1 MSPKQKKIAAKAPPP
16 DKIDAKDFAVLKKEK
31 AKGRGMGLQDESI
44 KPGKVMKAK
53 TGKQIVKEFSASL
66 KGIDESFKS
75 KVHPMKKQRL
85 LDRSTV
91 MTKAKYGKVMK
102 AKRGKFLRSDP
113 TKPIS
118 SVQPSTTLP
127 KDFLGK
133 RKALGGIRASLGM
146 LKGPAKAGAILGAAL
161 TVPVGKMLKKIQ
173 DKRKAKNRDEGKVKK
188 MAGGM
193 AKKYS
198 KGGDLRAEYIHS
210 QTKKNRKV
218 TGEGYFTERSATRRE
233 EYGAAKDRYPNKMDR
248 RKQMLKNLSRV
259 LNPTMGVVKGTIDA
273 LNAPTTRKYSVGGGM
288 MNKPMGYSSGSKLMD
303 FIKSGSYTDKYGTKT
318 NVDKAI
324 KKINLSPKDKDLA
337 TMKPASDKKM
347 MGGGMMQGK
356 IYKASEGIML
366 SAYKRPTMSIQE
378 GAAKARER
386 NKKQDERK
394 KEIDEAAK
402 KYRVGGGG
410 ANRYGPHKVDV
421 NRQATEALLGRG
433 PIQEK
438 IIKFADKFNKRI
450 KTKKMVGGMAK
461 KYSVGGGMM
470 QRPMGYKH
478 GTKPGAGPLGAAG
491 LRQPAKENID
501 QIIKDQKFPPISIY
515 IEDKKKPQKPFPVP
529 SLYNNNKKPD
539 KRIREGEPRAKK
551 PSNIFGYKSGTMVK
565 ARGCK
570 LGRTRPT
577 KMY

>member
-16 DKIDAKDFAVLKKEK
+16 DKIDAKDFAVLKAEK
-31 AKGRGMGLQDESI
+31 AKGRGMGLQDESVQ
-44 KPGKVMKAK
+44 PGKVMKAK

-91 MTKAKYGKVMK
+91 MTKAKYGKIMK

-133 RKALGGIRASLGM
+133 RKALGGVRASLGM

-173 DKRKAKNRDEGKVKK
+173 DKRKAKNRDEAKVIKARYGKAIKTELKADPTKPISSVAPKASDILKKKKLPGRIGTALGIASMMVPAAYAAALQYKDYKSAKNRDEAKVKK
-188 MAGGM
+188 
-193 AKKYS
+193 
-198 KGGDLRAEYIHS
+198 
-210 QTKKNRKV
+210 
-218 TGEGYFTERSATRRE
+218 
-233 EYGAAKDRYPNKMDR
+233 
-248 RKQMLKNLSRV
+248 
-259 LNPTMGVVKGTIDA
+259 
-273 LNAPTTRKYSVGGGM
+273 
-288 MNKPMGYSSGSKLMD
+288 
-303 FIKSGSYTDKYGTKT
+303 
-318 NVDKAI
+318 
-324 KKINLSPKDKDLA
+324 
-337 TMKPASDKKM
+337 

-394 KEIDEAAK
+394 KEIDKAAK

-438 IIKFADKFNKRI
+438 IIKFADKFNKKI

-529 SLYNNNKKPD
+529 SLYNNNKKPSAG
-539 KRIREGEPRAKK
+539 RIREDEPRAKK
-551 PSNIFGYKSGTMVK
+551 MGEPKGYKSGTMVK

>member
-31 AKGRGMGLQDESI
+31 AKGRGMGLQDESVQ
-44 KPGKVMKAK
+44 PGKVMKAK

-91 MTKAKYGKVMK
+91 MTKAKYGKIMK
-102 AKRGKFLRSDP
+102 AKRGEFLRSDP

-133 RKALGGIRASLGM
+133 RKALGGVRASLGM

-173 DKRKAKNRDEGKVKK
+173 DKRKAKNRDEAKVKK

-273 LNAPTTRKYSVGGGM
+273 LNAPTTRKYSVGGGADMSKVKTNVANAPTEVLKKAKAYYAASNRDEAKVKKMGGGM

-347 MGGGMMQGK
+347 MGGGMMQ
-356 IYKASEGIML
+356 
-366 SAYKRPTMSIQE
+366 
-378 GAAKARER
+378 
-386 NKKQDERK
+386 
-394 KEIDEAAK
+394 
-402 KYRVGGGG
+402 
-410 ANRYGPHKVDV
+410 
-421 NRQATEALLGRG
+421 
-433 PIQEK
+433 
-438 IIKFADKFNKRI
+438 
-450 KTKKMVGGMAK
+450 
-461 KYSVGGGMM
+461 
-470 QRPMGYKH
+470 RPM
-478 GTKPGAGPLGAAG
+478 
-491 LRQPAKENID
+491 
-501 QIIKDQKFPPISIY
+501 
-515 IEDKKKPQKPFPVP
+515 
-529 SLYNNNKKPD
+529 
-539 KRIREGEPRAKK
+539 
-551 PSNIFGYKSGTMVK
+551 GYKSGTMVK

>member
-1 MSPKQKKIAAKAPPP
+1 MADERFNAAFRSRMKKAGLKDSEIGDTRLKAGGLSGGQAKLAAKAPPP
-16 DKIDAKDFAVLKKEK
+16 NKIDAKDFAVLKAEK

-91 MTKAKYGKVMK
+91 MTKAKYGKIMK
-102 AKRGKFLRSDP
+102 AKRGKFLGSDP

-133 RKALGGIRASLGM
+133 RKALGGVRASLGM

-347 MGGGMMQGK
+347 MGGGMMQ
-356 IYKASEGIML
+356 
-366 SAYKRPTMSIQE
+366 RPM
-378 GAAKARER
+378 
-386 NKKQDERK
+386 
-394 KEIDEAAK
+394 
-402 KYRVGGGG
+402 GG
-410 ANRYGPHKVDV
+410 P
-421 NRQATEALLGRG
+421 
-433 PIQEK
+433 
-438 IIKFADKFNKRI
+438 
-450 KTKKMVGGMAK
+450 M
-461 KYSVGGGMM
+461 GGMM
-470 QRPMGYKH
+470 QRPMGYK
-478 GTKPGAGPLGAAG
+478 K
-491 LRQPAKENID
+491 
-501 QIIKDQKFPPISIY
+501 
-515 IEDKKKPQKPFPVP
+515 
-529 SLYNNNKKPD
+529 
-539 KRIREGEPRAKK
+539 
-551 PSNIFGYKSGTMVK
+551 GTMVK

>member
-1 MSPKQKKIAAKAPPP
+1 MDKPLEPGVRKKGRNTYQVSTEYLNEDFEKMGPEKFKQLMKDKKPKTMKEGGLSAGQKKIAAKAPPP

-31 AKGRGMGLQDESI
+31 AKGRGMGLQDEKV

-66 KGIDESFKS
+66 KGIDESFKD

-85 LDRSTV
+85 MDRNKV
-91 MTKAKYGKVMK
+91 IKAKYGKAVKTELK
-102 AKRGKFLRSDP
+102 ADP

-118 SVQPSTTLP
+118 SVAPKASDILKKKKLP
-127 KDFLGK
+127 G
-133 RKALGGIRASLGM
+133 RIGTALGIASM
-146 LKGPAKAGAILGAAL
+146 MVPAAYAAAIQYKDYKA
-161 TVPVGKMLKKIQ
+161 
-173 DKRKAKNRDEGKVKK
+173 AKNRDEAKVKK
-188 MAGGM
+188 MVGGM

-273 LNAPTTRKYSVGGGM
+273 LNAPTTRKYSVGGGADMSKVKTNVANAPTEVLKKAKAYYAASNRDEAKVKKMGGGM

-347 MGGGMMQGK
+347 MGGGMMQ
-356 IYKASEGIML
+356 
-366 SAYKRPTMSIQE
+366 
-378 GAAKARER
+378 
-386 NKKQDERK
+386 
-394 KEIDEAAK
+394 
-402 KYRVGGGG
+402 
-410 ANRYGPHKVDV
+410 
-421 NRQATEALLGRG
+421 
-433 PIQEK
+433 
-438 IIKFADKFNKRI
+438 
-450 KTKKMVGGMAK
+450 
-461 KYSVGGGMM
+461 
-470 QRPMGYKH
+470 RPM
-478 GTKPGAGPLGAAG
+478 
-491 LRQPAKENID
+491 
-501 QIIKDQKFPPISIY
+501 
-515 IEDKKKPQKPFPVP
+515 
-529 SLYNNNKKPD
+529 
-539 KRIREGEPRAKK
+539 
-551 PSNIFGYKSGTMVK
+551 GYKSGTMVK

>member
-1 MSPKQKKIAAKAPPP
+1 MDKPLEPGVRKKGRNTYQVSTEYLNEDFEKMGPEKFKQLMKDKKPKTMKEGGLSAGQKKIAAKAPPP

-91 MTKAKYGKVMK
+91 MTKAKYGKIMK

-347 MGGGMMQGK
+347 MGGGMMQ
-356 IYKASEGIML
+356 
-366 SAYKRPTMSIQE
+366 
-378 GAAKARER
+378 
-386 NKKQDERK
+386 
-394 KEIDEAAK
+394 
-402 KYRVGGGG
+402 
-410 ANRYGPHKVDV
+410 
-421 NRQATEALLGRG
+421 
-433 PIQEK
+433 
-438 IIKFADKFNKRI
+438 
-450 KTKKMVGGMAK
+450 
-461 KYSVGGGMM
+461 
-470 QRPMGYKH
+470 RPM
-478 GTKPGAGPLGAAG
+478 
-491 LRQPAKENID
+491 
-501 QIIKDQKFPPISIY
+501 
-515 IEDKKKPQKPFPVP
+515 
-529 SLYNNNKKPD
+529 
-539 KRIREGEPRAKK
+539 
-551 PSNIFGYKSGTMVK
+551 GYKSGTMVK

>member
-1 MSPKQKKIAAKAPPP
+1 MDKPLEPGVRKKGRNTYQVSTEYLNEDFEKMGPEKFKQLMKDKKTKTMKEGGLSAGQKKIAAKAPPP

-31 AKGRGMGLQDESI
+31 AKGRGMGLQDEKV

-66 KGIDESFKS
+66 KGIDESFKD

-85 LDRSTV
+85 MDRNKV
-91 MTKAKYGKVMK
+91 IKAKYGKAVKTELK
-102 AKRGKFLRSDP
+102 ADP

-118 SVQPSTTLP
+118 SVAPKASDILKKKKLP
-127 KDFLGK
+127 G
-133 RKALGGIRASLGM
+133 RIGTALGIASM
-146 LKGPAKAGAILGAAL
+146 MVPAAYAAAIQYKDYKA
-161 TVPVGKMLKKIQ
+161 
-173 DKRKAKNRDEGKVKK
+173 AKNRDEAKVKK
-188 MAGGM
+188 MVGGM

-273 LNAPTTRKYSVGGGM
+273 LNAPTTRKYSVGGGASKKILGRMGGGM

-347 MGGGMMQGK
+347 MGGGMMQ
-356 IYKASEGIML
+356 
-366 SAYKRPTMSIQE
+366 
-378 GAAKARER
+378 
-386 NKKQDERK
+386 
-394 KEIDEAAK
+394 
-402 KYRVGGGG
+402 
-410 ANRYGPHKVDV
+410 
-421 NRQATEALLGRG
+421 
-433 PIQEK
+433 
-438 IIKFADKFNKRI
+438 
-450 KTKKMVGGMAK
+450 
-461 KYSVGGGMM
+461 
-470 QRPMGYKH
+470 RPMGYK
-478 GTKPGAGPLGAAG
+478 K
-491 LRQPAKENID
+491 
-501 QIIKDQKFPPISIY
+501 
-515 IEDKKKPQKPFPVP
+515 
-529 SLYNNNKKPD
+529 
-539 KRIREGEPRAKK
+539 
-551 PSNIFGYKSGTMVK
+551 GTMVK

>member
-102 AKRGKFLRSDP
+102 AKKGKFLRSDP

>member
-1 MSPKQKKIAAKAPPP
+1 MDKPLEPGVRKKGRNTYQVSTEYLNEDFEKMGPEKFKQLMKDKKPKTMKEGGLSAGQKKIAAKAPPP

-31 AKGRGMGLQDESI
+31 AKGRGMGLQDEKV

-66 KGIDESFKS
+66 KGIDESFKD

-85 LDRSTV
+85 MDRNKV
-91 MTKAKYGKVMK
+91 IKAKYGKAVKTELK
-102 AKRGKFLRSDP
+102 ADP

-118 SVQPSTTLP
+118 SVAPKASDILKKKKLP
-127 KDFLGK
+127 G
-133 RKALGGIRASLGM
+133 RIGTALGIASM
-146 LKGPAKAGAILGAAL
+146 MVPAAYAAAIQYKDYKA
-161 TVPVGKMLKKIQ
+161 
-173 DKRKAKNRDEGKVKK
+173 AKNRDEAKVKK
-188 MAGGM
+188 MVGGM

-273 LNAPTTRKYSVGGGM
+273 LNAPTTRKYSVGGGASKKILGRMGGGM

-347 MGGGMMQGK
+347 MGGGMMQ
-356 IYKASEGIML
+356 
-366 SAYKRPTMSIQE
+366 
-378 GAAKARER
+378 
-386 NKKQDERK
+386 
-394 KEIDEAAK
+394 
-402 KYRVGGGG
+402 
-410 ANRYGPHKVDV
+410 
-421 NRQATEALLGRG
+421 
-433 PIQEK
+433 
-438 IIKFADKFNKRI
+438 
-450 KTKKMVGGMAK
+450 
-461 KYSVGGGMM
+461 
-470 QRPMGYKH
+470 RPM
-478 GTKPGAGPLGAAG
+478 
-491 LRQPAKENID
+491 
-501 QIIKDQKFPPISIY
+501 
-515 IEDKKKPQKPFPVP
+515 
-529 SLYNNNKKPD
+529 
-539 KRIREGEPRAKK
+539 
-551 PSNIFGYKSGTMVK
+551 GYKSGTMVK

>member
-16 DKIDAKDFAVLKKEK
+16 DKIDAKDFAVLKAEK
-31 AKGRGMGLQDESI
+31 AKGRGMGLQDESVQ
-44 KPGKVMKAK
+44 PGKVQKAFLGKMIKGAGKSIGRLFGAKKSATATPGTVTMSKSGIGGEGGMLPQLLQKAIDDGIIKPASKGRMMKAFK
-53 TGKQIVKEFSASL
+53 GGGADMGLQDEKVK
-66 KGIDESFKS
+66 
-75 KVHPMKKQRL
+75 P
-85 LDRSTV
+85 
-91 MTKAKYGKVMK
+91 GKVMK

-127 KDFLGK
+127 KDFVGK
-133 RKALGGIRASLGM
+133 RKALGGVRASLGM

-173 DKRKAKNRDEGKVKK
+173 DKRKAKNRDEAKVKK

-347 MGGGMMQGK
+347 MGGGMMQ
-356 IYKASEGIML
+356 
-366 SAYKRPTMSIQE
+366 
-378 GAAKARER
+378 
-386 NKKQDERK
+386 
-394 KEIDEAAK
+394 
-402 KYRVGGGG
+402 
-410 ANRYGPHKVDV
+410 
-421 NRQATEALLGRG
+421 
-433 PIQEK
+433 
-438 IIKFADKFNKRI
+438 
-450 KTKKMVGGMAK
+450 
-461 KYSVGGGMM
+461 
-470 QRPMGYKH
+470 RPM
-478 GTKPGAGPLGAAG
+478 
-491 LRQPAKENID
+491 
-501 QIIKDQKFPPISIY
+501 
-515 IEDKKKPQKPFPVP
+515 
-529 SLYNNNKKPD
+529 
-539 KRIREGEPRAKK
+539 
-551 PSNIFGYKSGTMVK
+551 GYKSGTMVK

>member
-1 MSPKQKKIAAKAPPP
+1 MDKPLEPGVRKKGRNTYQVSTEYLKEDFEKMGPEKFKQLMKDKKPKTMKKGGLSAGQKKIAAKAPPP
-16 DKIDAKDFAVLKKEK
+16 DKIDAKDFAVLKAEK
-31 AKGRGMGLQDESI
+31 AKGRGMGLQDEKV

-66 KGIDESFKS
+66 KGIDESYKD

-85 LDRSTV
+85 MDRNKV
-91 MTKAKYGKVMK
+91 IKARYGKAIKTELK
-102 AKRGKFLRSDP
+102 ADP

-118 SVQPSTTLP
+118 SVAPKASDILKKKKLP
-127 KDFLGK
+127 G
-133 RKALGGIRASLGM
+133 RIGTALGIASM
-146 LKGPAKAGAILGAAL
+146 MVPAAYAAAL
-161 TVPVGKMLKKIQ
+161 QYKDYKS
-173 DKRKAKNRDEGKVKK
+173 AKNRDEAKVKK
-188 MAGGM
+188 
-193 AKKYS
+193 
-198 KGGDLRAEYIHS
+198 
-210 QTKKNRKV
+210 
-218 TGEGYFTERSATRRE
+218 
-233 EYGAAKDRYPNKMDR
+233 
-248 RKQMLKNLSRV
+248 
-259 LNPTMGVVKGTIDA
+259 
-273 LNAPTTRKYSVGGGM
+273 
-288 MNKPMGYSSGSKLMD
+288 
-303 FIKSGSYTDKYGTKT
+303 
-318 NVDKAI
+318 
-324 KKINLSPKDKDLA
+324 
-337 TMKPASDKKM
+337 

-394 KEIDEAAK
+394 KEIDKAAK

-470 QRPMGYKH
+470 QRPMGGMMQRPMGYKH

-491 LRQPAKENID
+491 LRQPTKEKSID

-529 SLYNNNKKPD
+529 SLYNNNKKPSAG
-539 KRIREGEPRAKK
+539 RIREDEPRAKK
-551 PSNIFGYKSGTMVK
+551 MGEPKGFKSGTMVK

>member
-16 DKIDAKDFAVLKKEK
+16 DKIDAKDFAVLKAEK
-31 AKGRGMGLQDESI
+31 AKGRGMGLQDEKI

-91 MTKAKYGKVMK
+91 MTKAKYGKMMK
-102 AKRGKFLRSDP
+102 AKRGEFLRSDP

-133 RKALGGIRASLGM
+133 RKALGGVRASLGM

-173 DKRKAKNRDEGKVKK
+173 DKRKAKNRDEAKVKK

-273 LNAPTTRKYSVGGGM
+273 LNAPTTRKYSVGGGADMSKVKTNVANAPTEVLKKAKAYYAASNRDEAKVKKMGGGM

-347 MGGGMMQGK
+347 MGGGMMQ
-356 IYKASEGIML
+356 
-366 SAYKRPTMSIQE
+366 
-378 GAAKARER
+378 
-386 NKKQDERK
+386 
-394 KEIDEAAK
+394 
-402 KYRVGGGG
+402 
-410 ANRYGPHKVDV
+410 
-421 NRQATEALLGRG
+421 
-433 PIQEK
+433 
-438 IIKFADKFNKRI
+438 
-450 KTKKMVGGMAK
+450 
-461 KYSVGGGMM
+461 
-470 QRPMGYKH
+470 RPM
-478 GTKPGAGPLGAAG
+478 
-491 LRQPAKENID
+491 
-501 QIIKDQKFPPISIY
+501 
-515 IEDKKKPQKPFPVP
+515 
-529 SLYNNNKKPD
+529 
-539 KRIREGEPRAKK
+539 
-551 PSNIFGYKSGTMVK
+551 GYKSGTMVK

>member
-1 MSPKQKKIAAKAPPP
+1 MDKPLEPGVRKKGRNTYQVSTEYLNEDFEKMGPEKFKQLMKDKKPKTMKEGGLSAGQKKIAAKAPPP
-16 DKIDAKDFAVLKKEK
+16 DKIDAKDFAVLKAEK
-31 AKGRGMGLQDESI
+31 AKGRGMGLQDESV

-91 MTKAKYGKVMK
+91 MTKAKYGKIMK

-288 MNKPMGYSSGSKLMD
+288 MNKPMGYSSGTKLMD

-347 MGGGMMQGK
+347 MGGGMMNRDLWVINLEQWSK
-356 IYKASEGIML
+356 L
-366 SAYKRPTMSIQE
+366 
-378 GAAKARER
+378 
-386 NKKQDERK
+386 
-394 KEIDEAAK
+394 EAA
-402 KYRVGGGG
+402 
-410 ANRYGPHKVDV
+410 N
-421 NRQATEALLGRG
+421 
-433 PIQEK
+433 
-438 IIKFADKFNKRI
+438 
-450 KTKKMVGGMAK
+450 
-461 KYSVGGGMM
+461 
-470 QRPMGYKH
+470 
-478 GTKPGAGPLGAAG
+478 
-491 LRQPAKENID
+491 
-501 QIIKDQKFPPISIY
+501 
-515 IEDKKKPQKPFPVP
+515 
-529 SLYNNNKKPD
+529 
-539 KRIREGEPRAKK
+539 
-551 PSNIFGYKSGTMVK
+551 
-565 ARGCK
+565 
-570 LGRTRPT
+570 
-577 KMY
+577 

>member
-16 DKIDAKDFAVLKKEK
+16 DKIDAKDFAVLKAEK
-31 AKGRGMGLQDESI
+31 AKGRGMGLQDESVQ
-44 KPGKVMKAK
+44 PGKVMKAK

-91 MTKAKYGKVMK
+91 MTKAKYGKIMK
-102 AKRGKFLRSDP
+102 AKRGEFLRSDP

-133 RKALGGIRASLGM
+133 RKALGGVRASLGM

-173 DKRKAKNRDEGKVKK
+173 DKRKAKNRDEAKVKK

-273 LNAPTTRKYSVGGGM
+273 LNAPTTRKYSVGGGADMSKVKTNVANAPTEVLKKAKAYYAASNRDEAKVKKMGGGM

-347 MGGGMMQGK
+347 MGGGMMQ
-356 IYKASEGIML
+356 
-366 SAYKRPTMSIQE
+366 
-378 GAAKARER
+378 
-386 NKKQDERK
+386 
-394 KEIDEAAK
+394 
-402 KYRVGGGG
+402 
-410 ANRYGPHKVDV
+410 
-421 NRQATEALLGRG
+421 
-433 PIQEK
+433 
-438 IIKFADKFNKRI
+438 
-450 KTKKMVGGMAK
+450 
-461 KYSVGGGMM
+461 
-470 QRPMGYKH
+470 RPM
-478 GTKPGAGPLGAAG
+478 
-491 LRQPAKENID
+491 
-501 QIIKDQKFPPISIY
+501 
-515 IEDKKKPQKPFPVP
+515 
-529 SLYNNNKKPD
+529 
-539 KRIREGEPRAKK
+539 
-551 PSNIFGYKSGTMVK
+551 GYKSGTMVK